1 MATRQQRERSKGKG
15 RKKSD
20 RDKIQEFLKGLEGS
34 SLADDLSSYLA
45 GMDRGKSIR
54 GVEGDMGVDTDAP
67 ETSFPKK
74 SRWSLDRDPVVAAN
88 IAESENQQ
96 IRRDLQRGAT
106 ERSGIE
112 PEKGKSRWD
121 KLKGLAGRAGKF
133 LGSGG
138 PLGGMRPGTEDPEW
152 ATDPTLTKDQRWAM
166 GPGSSFIPPKSP
178 LTKAPP
184 PRPKTAAEL
193 GGGGTGQRSG
203 ATTPQ
208 QDAYRRGATAAPK
221 PPAPAPEAPAPAPA
235 ASGPRGPRTGPQ
247 GGSASGVNPRGGI
260 VRGPKLKP
268 KGFTEQGPPSSANI
282 NQYRDIYRQRPFTE
296 QGPPAP
302 TPPRDTRGGPNM
314 MTPVGPAPPRD
325 TRGGSNMMT
334 PVGPAQKRPS
344 PKGAAQKPGGP
355 IGGMT
360 NLFAGGPAATEAQAK
375 MEGAAMRAG
384 LTSPTA
390 LGSGEIADSERRRV
404 EGLLRIAETTGSK
417 EALAELERIFS
428 QQGQADRI
436 ERNPRGAG
444 NRINWKEERP
454 DRTGGQGVPRS
465 MQDRNLADLRDRYQR
480 ILSTLSKPG
489 GPVTRNRA
497 RR

>member
-15 RKKSD
+15 RKKND
-20 RDKIQEFLKGLEGS
+20 REKIQEFLKGLGES
-34 SLADDLSSYLA
+34 SLADDLEQYLA
-45 GMDRGKSIR
+45 SMGRGESIR

-67 ETSFPKK
+67 ETNFPKK

-88 IAESENQQ
+88 IAESENQK

-138 PLGGMRPGTEDPEW
+138 PLGGMRPGTESPEW
-152 ATDPTLTKDQRWAM
+152 LTDPTLTKDQRWAM

-203 ATTPQ
+203 ATAPQ

-247 GGSASGVNPRGGI
+247 GGSASGVNPRGGTG
-260 VRGPKLKP
+260 RGPKLRP

-302 TPPRDTRGGPNM
+302 T
-314 MTPVGPAPPRD
+314 PPRD

-360 NLFAGGPAATEAQAK
+360 NLFAGGPAATGAQAK

-417 EALAELERIFS
+417 EALAELEKIFS

-444 NRINWKEERP
+444 NRINWREERP
-454 DRTGGQGVPRS
+454 DRAGGQGVPRS

-480 ILSTLSKPG
+480 ILSTPSA
-489 GPVTRNRA
+489 TRNRA